1 MNKSEQLNELA
12 KALAAAQG
20 EMHNPAFDAKNP
32 HFKSAYASLAS
43 VRNTVLPVLSK
54 HGLSVVQMP
63 CNVGELPAVTTVLMH
78 SSGQYVEETFSLP
91 ADRQNAHGYGSAL
104 TYLRRYSL
112 QAVAGVVGDEDD
124 DGNAAVASV
133 NESEGK
139 KAAKAIAA
147 NKVTPTA
154 GAMDELTKEE
164 QETLHA
170 LSRQVIEKLAEGNDW
185 GAYEMLEH
193 AKLNNDQKIA
203 IWTLFNSKQRA
214 TLKQM
219 RENELASAP

>member
-12 KALAAAQG
+12 TALAKAQG

-32 HFKSAYASLAS
+32 HFKSNYASLAS

-63 CNVGELPAVTTVLMH
+63 FNVDGLPAVTTILMH

-112 QAVAGVVGDEDD
+112 QSVAGVVGDEDD
-124 DGNAAVASV
+124 DGNAAVESVKLSEEKV
-133 NESEGK
+133 NEYLIRVME
-139 KAAKAIAA
+139 AK
-147 NKVTPTA
+147 
-154 GAMDELTKEE
+154 DE
-164 QETLHA
+164 
-170 LSRQVIEKLAEGNDW
+170 
-185 GAYEMLEH
+185 
-193 AKLNNDQKIA
+193 
-203 IWTLFNSKQRA
+203 A
-214 TLKQM
+214 TLKKLYVEAYNYTKGSKVHADKVIDAKNLRKSQLQIEM
-219 RENELASAP
+219 QGQA